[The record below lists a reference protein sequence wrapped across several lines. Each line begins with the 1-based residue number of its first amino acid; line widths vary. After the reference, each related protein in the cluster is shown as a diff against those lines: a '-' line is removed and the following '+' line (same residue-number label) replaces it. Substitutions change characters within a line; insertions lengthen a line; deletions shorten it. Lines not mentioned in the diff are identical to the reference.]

1 MKKLKFLIQNEKLM
15 SEWDYEKNKN
25 IDVSKITFSSGK
37 KYWWKCSKGHSHY
50 ASVAS
55 KNKGMKCP
63 VCNGHKVLI
72 AYNDLITVCTNLKK

>member
-37 KYWWKCSKGHSHY
+37 KYWWKCKKCGYIWTTTPNKLLSSKTGCP
-50 ASVAS
+50 
-55 KNKGMKCP
+55 KCA
-63 VCNGHKVLI
+63 G
-72 AYNDLITVCTNLKK
+72 